1 MAKQYKWRTTFAY
14 QNQHDPNYHLSY
26 GVTPATYDQWQ
37 TADVDVA
44 GSNSATY
51 YYRDANMIYTN
62 PNPPPGM
69 NPEGWWDDVSSQV
82 NYSITQTWTTTI
94 DSRNNLTVSISTVIN
109 SIDRVDARGG
119 DQNTP
124 GRTITVYKQQGGVA
138 YVSTTDTQ
146 VATNHNISGS
156 VDLGTYTFT
165 LAPGQDAKMSTLY
178 IHNQTVGSS
187 SYDDI
192 WAGVQFMNPLPADY
206 RPGTTF
212 KSDNPYMPGNQNG
225 LWMSHNRTNKAAH
238 VLADVENITWQEMR
252 TINGDSGGQGNPPLI
267 LHQADANSWYNQKL
281 LGKD

>member
-14 QNQHDPNYHLSY
+14 QNQHDPNYHLSH
-26 GVTPATYDQWQ
+26 GVSPATYDTWQ
-37 TADVDVA
+37 TATPGDP

-51 YYRDANMIYTN
+51 YYRDSNTMYS
-62 PNPPPGM
+62 G
-69 NPEGWWDDVSSQV
+69 GWYDTISSQV
-82 NYSITQTWTTTI
+82 NFSVTQTWTTEI
-94 DSRNNLTVSISTVIN
+94 DSRNNLIVSISTVIN
-109 SIDRVDARGG
+109 SVDRVDAKGG

-124 GRTITVYKQQGGVA
+124 GRTITVYRQQGGTA
-138 YVSTTDTQ
+138 YINTTDTQ

-165 LAPGQDAKMSTLY
+165 LAPGQNLTKSTLY

-206 RPGTTF
+206 RPGSTLKTNNPYYPGDQTGVWLSHN
-212 KSDNPYMPGNQNG
+212 KSDG
-225 LWMSHNRTNKAAH
+225 AAH
-238 VLADVENITWQEMR
+238 VLADVGNVTWQEMR
-252 TINGDSGGQGNPPLI
+252 TIDGDNGGQGNPPLI